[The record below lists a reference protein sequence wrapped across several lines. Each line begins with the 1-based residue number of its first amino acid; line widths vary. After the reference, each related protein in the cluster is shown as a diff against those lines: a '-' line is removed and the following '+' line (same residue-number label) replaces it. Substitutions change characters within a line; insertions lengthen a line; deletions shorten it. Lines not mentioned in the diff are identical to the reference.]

1 MNVTCPDCR
10 TVYRVNP
17 RKIAAGGV
25 RARCAR
31 CPATFDVDEP
41 GVSMKTGDL
50 GGLQPITETA
60 FAAVMPEIV
69 PLGAG
74 VERDD
79 NAQAE
84 EDASGVLQPVGS
96 DESGRL
102 ADERGD
108 AVATDAESEYLHTPV
123 PEAESWGR
131 AVDETDGHDE
141 IDHGVALGSGDAT
154 ADEPAVGDEFAG
166 PEPVEPRDISD
177 ASSGDA
183 EREDGDYQAAESE
196 QAMHPSPELAEE
208 DESIAAEAYTS
219 YDDATDAET
228 IDQEADQTGGVA
240 SDPAGSAHPETSLA
254 EHYEAYEVT
263 ASDQGGVGERTDV
276 EPEYRTDSSESEFGT
291 RGGPTAEPP
300 PVAAETVGIAA
311 NGGGTPESSSGDAG
325 SATPEHQSEAAGY
338 EAEHEAEGAEP
349 EGEVAPAMA
358 AASLEPVGLDDATLS
373 EEGFSAVPRRTDE
386 EISLPPPPFGAS
398 DPHARARRLARA
410 LVSDIVVYNP
420 DRRDRSIREGTVRQE
435 FREEIRKSWEEYV
448 AHVGNQMAR
457 ETAYFRDALNE
468 LLAGGSRLF

>member
-1 MNVTCPDCR
+1 
-10 TVYRVNP
+10 
-17 RKIAAGGV
+17 
-25 RARCAR
+25 
-31 CPATFDVDEP
+31 
-41 GVSMKTGDL
+41 
-50 GGLQPITETA
+50 
-60 FAAVMPEIV
+60 V
-69 PLGAG
+69 PLGAE
-74 VERDD
+74 VKPDE
-79 NAQAE
+79 AQAE
-84 EDASGVLQPVGS
+84 EDASDVLQPVGS
-96 DESGRL
+96 GEGGRL

-131 AVDETDGHDE
+131 AVNETDGYDE
-141 IDHGVALGSGDAT
+141 IDDGAAFGSGDAT
-154 ADEPAVGDEFAG
+154 AGEPVVGDEFAG
-166 PEPVEPRDISD
+166 PEPVGPSVIAD

-183 EREDGDYQAAESE
+183 EREDGDYQAAENE
-196 QAMHPSPELAEE
+196 QAMYPSPELAEE

-228 IDQEADQTGGVA
+228 IDQEAGRTGGIA
-240 SDPAGSAHPETSLA
+240 SDPAGSALPDTLPA
-254 EHYEAYEVT
+254 EQYDAYEVT

-291 RGGPTAEPP
+291 PGGPTAEPPP
-300 PVAAETVGIAA
+300 PVAAETVGVAA
-311 NGGGTPESSSGDAG
+311 HGGGGTPEPSNGDAE

-338 EAEHEAEGAEP
+338 EAEHEAGGAEP
-349 EGEVAPAMA
+349 EDEVAPAMA
-358 AASLEPVGLDDATLS
+358 AASLESVGLDDATLS